1 MDKIITQEES
11 FLSAFDN
18 SLFDFKNTIDSS
30 ATIFMNEQLE
40 KMSLT
45 GLLKAA
51 GKIKDHIFRMKLIN
65 NASINSTN
73 RFSVRCQLKQF
84 KP

>member
-18 SLFDFKNTIDSS
+18 SLFDFKNTIDCS

-51 GKIKDHIFRMKLIN
+51 GKSRIIFLE
-65 NASINSTN
+65 
-73 RFSVRCQLKQF
+73 
-84 KP
+84 